1 VQARAAERDQAR
13 AAANAIAAERDS
25 LSEALLAARVEAD
38 EAVQSRAALEEIH
51 RALDEARSRVAHLR

>member
-1 VQARAAERDQAR
+1 MSTPSK
-13 AAANAIAAERDS
+13 AANAVAAERDS

-38 EAVQSRAALEEIH
+38 DAVQSRAALEEIH